1 MYDQA
6 TNRAESGEGSRV
18 EEMKV
23 SRRVGRRMVGLVGGA
38 SVAAGLLVAQGV
50 SPTSPVRAATVGGAR
65 AAATLPRTSTQTA
78 CLQSTGSYSPP
89 ATAPHIMMI
98 VDENTSYGAS
108 DSSPYVIGNSK
119 APYINDTLIK
129 KDGYT
134 SLTNWYSFEH
144 NSPLDY
150 MDFVSGCAHNGLSK
164 PYTDPTVVNE
174 LDTAGFTWKAY
185 MDGLASGQTCYT
197 GTGAGTNNY
206 SQTHNPFIYFSQII
220 NNTPE
225 CNANV
230 VPYQQ
235 SQLST
240 DLNSTT
246 PPDFVWI
253 TPNECNDMHSLCAP
267 LNNHVGQGDAWL
279 AANLPTVLSSD
290 WYTKG
295 NGIVIITF
303 DEGAS
308 GDNQPGTSEGAGG
321 HIATLVISQNSCGS
335 FAGTGNNFATLRGI
349 EEAYGVPLL
358 NNSGNATYGD
368 IHPAFTDGACNGSG
382 GTGTISG
389 VVTSSQTA
397 LPIEGATVTCT
408 CNSTPTGTDVNGKY
422 SFTNVAVGT
431 YSVTFSDS
439 GFVTQIANNVGVT
452 SGNTTTVNAQLVP
465 ASGSPPTVVQ
475 DVGVAARS
483 TTTSFSVATSST
495 ATGDLLAISTESDA
509 GSSKTSATVTGVTD
523 NQGDVWTKAVAAN
536 PSTRDGAEIWYSPGA
551 KSGVTSV
558 TVTYSK
564 SVNPVVRFY
573 EIANASALDAT
584 SAGSA
589 KNTTPNTGTTVMTT
603 TANEMVI
610 GVIGFAPNSETISVL
625 TAGFTNDPLLLNS
638 LTNFNNAEQSG
649 HEAVSATGT
658 FSYSGTLSSS
668 ASWAAVLATFS

>member
-1 MYDQA
+1 M
-6 TNRAESGEGSRV
+6 
-18 EEMKV
+18 
-23 SRRVGRRMVGLVGGA
+23 SRRMGRRMLGLVGGA
-38 SVAAGLLVAQGV
+38 SVAAGLLVAQGAN
-50 SPTSPVRAATVGGAR
+50 PTSPVRAATLGGAPASGLR
-65 AAATLPRTSTQTA
+65 PTSTQTA
-78 CLQSTGSYSPP
+78 CLQSTGSYTPP

-108 DSSPYVIGNSK
+108 DGSPYVIGNSK

-150 MDFVSGCAHNGLSK
+150 MDFVSGCDHNGLSR

-185 MDGLASGQTCYT
+185 MDGLAPSQTCYT
-197 GTGAGTNNY
+197 GTGAGTNHY

-220 NNTPE
+220 NNSPE

-235 SQLST
+235 SQLSM

-279 AANLPTVLSSD
+279 AANLPTVLNSS

-321 HIATLVISQNSCGS
+321 HIATLVISQNSCGAY
-335 FAGTGNNFATLRGI
+335 AGTGNNFATLRGI

-358 NNSGNATYGD
+358 NNASNATYGD
-368 IHPAFTDGACNGSG
+368 ITPAFADGACKGSG

-389 VVTSSQTA
+389 VVTNSQTA
-397 LPIEGATVTCT
+397 LPIQGATVTCT
-408 CNSTPTGTDVNGKY
+408 CNNTPTGTDVNGNY
-422 SFTNVAVGT
+422 SFTNVVVGT
-431 YSVTFSDS
+431 YSVTFSDPA
-439 GFVTQIANNVGVT
+439 FVTQIVNNVGVT
-452 SGNTTTVNAQLVP
+452 SGNTTTVNAALVP
-465 ASGSPPTVVQ
+465 ASTSPPTVVQ
-475 DVGVAARS
+475 DVGVAAQKTS
-483 TTTSFSVATSST
+483 TSFSVTTSST
-495 ATGDLLAISTESDA
+495 TAGDLLAISTESDA
-509 GSSKTSATVTGVTD
+509 GGSKSSATVTGVTD
-523 NQGDVWTKAVAAN
+523 NQGDVWMKAVAAN

-551 KSGVTSV
+551 NSGVTTV

-589 KNTTPNTGTTVMTT
+589 KNTTPNTGTTVTTT

-610 GVIGFAPNSETISVL
+610 GVIGFAPNTATLSGL
-625 TAGFTNDPLLLNS
+625 TPGFANDPLLLNN

-649 HEAVSATGT
+649 HEAVSSNGT
-658 FSYSGTLSSS
+658 FSYSGTLSTS
-668 ASWAAVLATFS
+668 ASWAAVLATFR